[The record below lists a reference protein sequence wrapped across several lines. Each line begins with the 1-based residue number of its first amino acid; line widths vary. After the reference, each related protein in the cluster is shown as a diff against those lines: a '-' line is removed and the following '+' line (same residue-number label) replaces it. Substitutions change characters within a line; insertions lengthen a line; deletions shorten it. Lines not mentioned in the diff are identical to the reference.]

1 MTKKEKKLIED
12 LARYAT
18 THQHES
24 VYLVEI
30 AYALWRIE
38 NDQLDLAQVKYLMN

>member
-12 LARYAT
+12 LASYAT

-24 VYLVEI
+24 IYLVEI
-30 AYALWRIE
+30 AYALWRIAS
-38 NDQLDLAQVKYLMN
+38 DHADLAQVKYLLK